1 MDAETKCWAVRWGG
15 TRPWKQTNRTNN
27 FDRRF
32 KDKYA
37 AIRKYHN
44 VVNNGE
50 HSAHLVKISVDG
62 TQKVIMKY
70 TDFPNLVNK

>member
-1 MDAETKCWAVRWGG
+1 MDAETKCWAVRWKG
-15 TRPWKQTNRTNN
+15 TRQAKYDDYYMNK
-27 FDRRF
+27 DRRF
-32 KDKYA
+32 KNMYDA
-37 AIRKYHN
+37 LRKYHHI
-44 VVNNGE
+44 VNKGE